1 MLTNYKHQP
10 NFNLISGIPL
20 EKQGV
25 RQNLAL
31 TYNTKAMTLEDVYNK
46 VVELCPFK
54 SNKNN
59 FREDLDIALTKYLS
73 ILSELDYNVPDS
85 WNKVIDH
92 ASSLK
97 ESICE
102 IVKLLLQ
109 GKSHLAYEDLG
120 TILLKEKL
128 NAQKESAGHSYYRMR
143 IIDEP
148 RTELSSKDLFHV
160 PLNMRSKIQTQRY
173 SIPGYPCLYIGNS
186 IYACWEEMGRPAMHN
201 SWFARLENQK
211 SIMLL
216 DLRIPLK
223 DKFLKTPLYYARLF
237 PFIITCMMPI
247 KDYKAVFKPEY
258 LFPQLILEWVISS
271 RNYDGI
277 YYTSTHK
284 DEEFAYP
291 VDKSYNVV
299 IPVKNPLQVA
309 GFCPNLKKTFYIS
322 EPVNYE
328 IENLK
333 RPFPDNSGYYS
344 IDPGNIPNEM
354 LWALDGEIDKSTY
367 SENDLKIVGNY
378 VCSDFGKLEKA
389 LLNRPVDVVG

>member
-1 MLTNYKHQP
+1 MI
-10 NFNLISGIPL
+10 FNLISDIPQK
-20 EKQGV
+20 KQCGTSEF
-25 RQNLAL
+25 AF
-31 TYNTKAMTLEDVYNK
+31 TYKTKGMTREDVYNK
-46 VVELCPFK
+46 AVELCPFK
-54 SNKNN
+54 SNKTN
-59 FREDLDIALTKYLS
+59 FREALDTALTKYLS
-73 ILSELDYNVPDS
+73 ILSELDHNVPDS
-85 WNKVIDH
+85 WDKVIKH
-92 ASSLK
+92 VSSLK

-109 GKSHLAYEDLG
+109 GKSHLAYEDLD

-128 NAQKESAGHSYYRMR
+128 NSKKEQKGHSYYRMR
-143 IIDEP
+143 VIDEP

-186 IYACWEEMGRPAMHN
+186 TYTCWEEMGRPAMHN
-201 SWFARLENQK
+201 SWFARLQNQK

-223 DKFLKTPLYYARLF
+223 ENFLKAPLYYVRLF
-237 PFIITCMMPI
+237 PFIIACMMPI

-258 LFPQLILEWVISS
+258 LFPQLILEWVIS
-271 RNYDGI
+271 NKKYDGI

-284 DEEFAYP
+284 DEEFVYP
-291 VDKSYNVV
+291 ADKSYNVV
-299 IPVKNPLQVA
+299 IPVKNPLQAA
-309 GFCPNLKKTFYIS
+309 GFCPNLKETFYIS
-322 EPVNYE
+322 VPINYE

-344 IDPGNIPNEM
+344 IAPDNIPNDM
-354 LWALDGEIDKSTY
+354 LWALDGEIDKRTY
-367 SENDLKIVGNY
+367 SENYLKIVDNY